1 MILGVLNRNQRLVAT
16 EVCFPNHQAI
26 CSLGEICID
35 DPHEFGEQPPCTLDI
50 SWGLPTI
57 SKCTF
62 DI

>member
-50 SWGLPTI
+50 SWG
-57 SKCTF
+57 
-62 DI
+62 